1 MLPLADGNVV
11 FRISAT
17 TLVHLVGS
25 PLPMSGSTNN
35 KSTTDGWM
43 DEVTSP
49 GLRKEVHHK
58 METML
63 IFKKM
68 KLDLLS
74 PKD

>member
-1 MLPLADGNVV
+1 
-11 FRISAT
+11 
-17 TLVHLVGS
+17 
-25 PLPMSGSTNN
+25 MSGSSNN
-35 KSTTDGWM
+35 KSTTDGGM

-49 GLRKEVHHK
+49 GLTKEVHHK

-74 PKD
+74 PKRLILISKD

>member
-1 MLPLADGNVV
+1 MVGGNEQNSSFMNDSQDAKVVLPLADRNVFFFF

-43 DEVTSP
+43 DEVT
-49 GLRKEVHHK
+49 LQA
-58 METML
+58 
-63 IFKKM
+63 
-68 KLDLLS
+68 
-74 PKD
+74 